1 MTQRR
6 AAAAGIWAIAATLG
20 ALNAYLPAE
29 EETSRRPEAVRIGM
43 VDSLFREVPK
53 PMLQLV
59 MQPFATLMQQ
69 QTGLTGHII
78 ADGEYTNLSQDLATD
93 KVHLGV
99 FHGVEFAW
107 ARLKHPELKPLMIA
121 VVQQPHLRA
130 YLIVRS
136 DFEANSLADL
146 KGTELAISRGTREHC
161 RLFLDKYCRKEGH
174 EPKHF
179 FAKISTPPNPEDSLD
194 KVFEDEVKATV
205 VDNVALESYKRRK
218 PGRFEQLQP
227 ILISEVFP
235 TGVVAY
241 RPGSIDADTLKRFRE
256 GMATANQNALGRQLM
271 TLWKLTAFEPVPADY
286 EKTLTDIVKA
296 YPPPEP
302 TVKVEKKA
310 KNKPAGD

>member
-6 AAAAGIWAIAATLG
+6 AAAVGIWAIAAALG
-20 ALNAYLPAE
+20 ALTASLPAE

-53 PMLQLV
+53 PMLSIV
-59 MQPFATLMQQ
+59 MQPFAMLMQQ
-69 QTGLTGHII
+69 QTGLTGQII

-93 KVHLGV
+93 KVQLGV

-107 ARLKHPELKPLMIA
+107 ARLLHPDLKPLMIA

-130 YLIVRS
+130 FLIVRS
-136 DFEANSLADL
+136 DNEAHSLADL
-146 KGTELAISRGTREHC
+146 KDADLALSRGTREHC

-174 EPKHF
+174 EPKQF
-179 FAKISTPPNPEDSLD
+179 FGKITCPSNPEDALD
-194 KVFEDEVKATV
+194 KVFEEEVQATV

-227 ILISEVFP
+227 MLISEMFP
-235 TGVVAY
+235 AGVVAY
-241 RPGSIDADTLKRFRE
+241 HPGAIDPETLRRFRE
-256 GMATANQNALGRQLM
+256 GMSTANQSALGRQLM

-286 EKTLTDIVKA
+286 EKNLTDIAKA
-296 YPPPEP
+296 YPPPEAK
-302 TVKVEKKA
+302 TKSVKKEK
-310 KNKPAGD
+310 

>member
-1 MTQRR
+1 MTQRK
-6 AAAAGIWAIAATLG
+6 AAAVGIWAIAATLG
-20 ALNAYLPAE
+20 AFTASLPAE

-53 PMLQLV
+53 PLMAVV
-59 MQPFATLMQQ
+59 MQPFAALMQQ
-69 QTGLTGHII
+69 QTGLTGQII
-78 ADGEYTNLSQDLATD
+78 ADGEYTNLSQDLAND

-130 YLIVRS
+130 YLMVRS
-136 DFEANSLADL
+136 DNEANSLADL
-146 KGTELAISRGTREHC
+146 KGADLALSKGTREHC
-161 RLFLDKYCRKEGH
+161 HLFLEKYCKKEGH

-179 FAKISTPPNPEDSLD
+179 FGKITIPSNPEDALD
-194 KVFEDEVKATV
+194 KVFEEEVQATV

-227 ILISEVFP
+227 MLISEVFP

-241 RPGSIDADTLKRFRE
+241 HPGAIDAETIRRFRE
-256 GMATANQNALGRQLM
+256 GMSTANQSALGRQLM

-286 EKTLTDIVKA
+286 EKILNDIVKA
-296 YPPPEP
+296 YPPPEAKAK
-302 TVKVEKKA
+302 TVKKDK
-310 KNKPAGD
+310 